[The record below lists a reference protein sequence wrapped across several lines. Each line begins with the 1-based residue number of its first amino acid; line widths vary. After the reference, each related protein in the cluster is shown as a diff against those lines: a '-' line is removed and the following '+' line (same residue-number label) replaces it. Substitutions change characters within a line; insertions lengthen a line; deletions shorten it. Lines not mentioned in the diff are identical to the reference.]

1 MTMNVATIYIRS
13 VVTSLTIGAIT
24 CLYIYMGGTDPMVIV
39 PAFGACVTTVYLDKS
54 VSGDVP
60 DIEKDA

>member
-1 MTMNVATIYIRS
+1 MNVATIYIRS

-24 CLYIYMGGTDPMVIV
+24 CLYIYMGGTDAMVIV
-39 PAFGACVTTVYLDKS
+39 PGFGACVATVYIDKS

-60 DIEKDA
+60 DIEEGA